1 MADAYQYRVIKI
13 DRDYLRLLS
22 QELVY
27 AAVGRNCILATTK
40 EGDFLR
46 INDREIELSSN
57 IRQKES
63 IQRLDEFVRLGHK
76 LKAMCFAEKDVQGT
90 IMVVSDNKRILQID
104 PESHKIN
111 LMLEIGYEDVI
122 TVIDYAIS

>member
-46 INDREIELSSN
+46 INDREIELASN
-57 IRQKES
+57 IR
-63 IQRLDEFVRLGHK
+63 
-76 LKAMCFAEKDVQGT
+76 
-90 IMVVSDNKRILQID
+90 
-104 PESHKIN
+104 
-111 LMLEIGYEDVI
+111 
-122 TVIDYAIS
+122 